1 MERGVKNMLDELRS
15 KYKDIPYTAFR
26 VVFGILFVMHGLM
39 KFGIGSKLEYSKIE
53 LMMKIAAPIEVI
65 GGVLI
70 ILGLWT
76 SIAAFIMSGEMAV
89 AFWTVH
95 AKSGLNPVTNGGE
108 LAVQFCFAFL
118 AICFIGGGKYS
129 IDAKM

>member
-1 MERGVKNMLDELRS
+1 MPDEIRS
-15 KYKDIPYTAFR
+15 AHKDIPYAAFR
-26 VVFGILFVMHGLM
+26 IVFGVLFVMHGLM
-39 KFGIGSKLEYSKIE
+39 KFGIGSNFEYLKLER
-53 LMMKIAAPIEVI
+53 MVQIAGPMEVI

-89 AFWTVH
+89 AFWTMH
-95 AKSGLNPVTNGGE
+95 AKNGLNPITNGGE
-108 LAVQFCFAFL
+108 LAVLFCFAFL

>member
-1 MERGVKNMLDELRS
+1 MAAQKRS
-15 KYKDIPYTAFR
+15 TCKDISYAAFR
-26 VVFGILFVMHGLM
+26 IVFGALFVMHGLI
-39 KFGIGSKLEYSKIE
+39 KFGIGSNLEYRNLE
-53 LMMKIAAPIEVI
+53 RMMQIAAPIEVI

-76 SIAAFIMSGEMAV
+76 SVAAFIMSGEMAV

-95 AKSGLNPVTNGGE
+95 IKRGFNPLTNGGE
-108 LAVQFCFAFL
+108 IAVLYCFAFL

-129 IDAKM
+129 VDQKRG